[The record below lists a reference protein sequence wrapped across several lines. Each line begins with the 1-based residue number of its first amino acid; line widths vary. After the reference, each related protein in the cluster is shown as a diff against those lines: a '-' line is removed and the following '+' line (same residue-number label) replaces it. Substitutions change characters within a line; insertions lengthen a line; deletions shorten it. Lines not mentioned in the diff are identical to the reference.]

1 MKSGDRISIRLVHCF
16 EMEDGK
22 IAREI
27 AYEMLRPYGAACDFD
42 SIPPGAVVAEFAG
55 GPHYGQW

>member
-1 MKSGDRISIRLVHCF
+1 
-16 EMEDGK
+16 MEDGK

-27 AYEMLRPYGAACDFD
+27 AYEMLRPYDAACDFD